1 MVDAAVKLIPKNYK
15 FLVKDHPMTPF
26 EFTEQDGLQRTTSQ
40 FFEINDLAAVVYAA
54 TTVGL
59 VSALAGLP
67 TIRFQPRGFI
77 ALNILPSEVSLPAAT
92 EDSLERV
99 LQRAIPSKIICDGI
113 FSPINMEVW
122 RECLTV

>member
-26 EFTEQDGLQRTTSQ
+26 EFTEDGLQRTTSQ

-59 VSALAGLP
+59 VSALGLP
-67 TIRFQPRGFI
+67 TIRFNPE
-77 ALNILPSEVSLPAAT
+77 AS
-92 EDSLERV
+92 
-99 LQRAIPSKIICDGI
+99 
-113 FSPINMEVW
+113 
-122 RECLTV
+122 